1 VFEKITLPFK
11 LWMKNKEISLA
22 SATLALNQL
31 EEAKKISEVGLLARP
46 EDDTGWT
53 ITGTSG

>member
-1 VFEKITLPFK
+1 MFEKLTLPFK
-11 LWMKNKEISLA
+11 LWMKNKEIGLA

-31 EEAKKISEVGLLARP
+31 EEAKKLSEVGLLARP